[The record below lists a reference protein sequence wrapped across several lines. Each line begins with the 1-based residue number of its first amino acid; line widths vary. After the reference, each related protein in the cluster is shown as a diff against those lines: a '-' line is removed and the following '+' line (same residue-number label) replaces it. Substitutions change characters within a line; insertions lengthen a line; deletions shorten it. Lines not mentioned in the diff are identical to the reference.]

1 MEVGKVER
9 YVNDLMTVSG
19 IEREGKEQ
27 SVGLAL
33 YHLLMSAALRDL
45 MDDDDKELFK
55 ALAKK
60 VQYFFCSSLNLKE
73 RKRKT
78 EKKILPPNPLLKEKE
93 KKEKAEKTYVCV
105 GDAKEAFH
113 EECLKYVGQYDTQQL
128 TDFYLYWSEENENG
142 KMRFENER
150 FWNTEKRLK
159 RWVKN
164 QYSSAITAAA
174 LRLSKL
180 QKQQGMDATGA
191 EQQRIAQERT
201 DANDRLE
208 QEIAE
213 RKKNAVSYEEW
224 LVSKEKN
231 NGVGPQG
238 ASKL

>member
-1 MEVGKVER
+1 M
-9 YVNDLMTVSG
+9 
-19 IEREGKEQ
+19 
-27 SVGLAL
+27 
-33 YHLLMSAALRDL
+33 
-45 MDDDDKELFK
+45 
-55 ALAKK
+55 
-60 VQYFFCSSLNLKE
+60 
-73 RKRKT
+73 
-78 EKKILPPNPLLKEKE
+78 
-93 KKEKAEKTYVCV
+93 CV

-180 QKQQGMDATGA
+180 QKQQGKDATGA

>member
-93 KKEKAEKTYVCV
+93 KKEKAEKNIFIVA
-105 GDAKEAFH
+105 DAKEAFRK
-113 EECLKYVGQYDTQQL
+113 ECLQHAGQYDVQRL
-128 TDFYLYWSEENENG
+128 TDFYYYWSEENEKG
-142 KMRFENER
+142 KMRFECER
-150 FWNTEKRLK
+150 YWNIDNRLK
-159 RWVKN
+159 RWMTTR
-164 QYSSAITAAA
+164 YSVDNTAAA
-174 LRLSKL
+174 IRLSKL
-180 QKQQGMDATGA
+180 KKQQVKDATGA